1 MPALRALREPGVTA
15 RRFVRRHRRA
25 LAAVVAGLGLLV
37 ALTTLRGAPS
47 PASGAPVMAD
57 GRAVRP
63 GEVIVPLLLTSGA
76 LASVLS
82 EGDIVDI
89 VGSARGETSDLAI
102 IASRV
107 RVVDLPSAGSALTSS
122 SSTVLLVAAPE
133 TRALALSA
141 ASAAGG
147 VGVLIRGH

>member
-1 MPALRALREPGVTA
+1 VG
-15 RRFVRRHRRA
+15 
-25 LAAVVAGLGLLV
+25 
-37 ALTTLRGAPS
+37 
-47 PASGAPVMAD
+47 
-57 GRAVRP
+57 P

-89 VGSARGETSDLAI
+89 VGSAGDETSDLAV

-107 RVVDLPSAGSALTSS
+107 RVIDLPSSGSAFTSS
-122 SSTVLLVAAPE
+122 STPVMLVAAPE
-133 TRALALSA
+133 SRALALSA